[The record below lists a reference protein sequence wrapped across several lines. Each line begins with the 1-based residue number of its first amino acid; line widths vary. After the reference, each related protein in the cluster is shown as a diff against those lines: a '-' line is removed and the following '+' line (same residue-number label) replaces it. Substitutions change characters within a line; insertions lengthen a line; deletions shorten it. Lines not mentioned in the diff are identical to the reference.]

1 MTKEIGIFGAGCFW
15 GVEESFLNTDG
26 VVDTEVGYIG
36 GTTSNPSYE
45 DVCRDNTN
53 HAEAVRVFYDS
64 EIIIYEDLLDI
75 FFNIHDPATLN
86 RQGYDIG
93 TQYRSA
99 IFYLDDSQ
107 KIMSEKKIKI
117 LNEDTFQNKITTTIE
132 KSTTFWVAEEY
143 HQKYI
148 RKKKDRKYF
157 SF

>member
-1 MTKEIGIFGAGCFW
+1 MTKEVGIFGAGCFW

-45 DVCRDNTN
+45 NVCRDNTN

-75 FFNIHDPATLN
+75 FFNINDPTTLN

-117 LNEDTFQNKITTTIE
+117 LNEDAFQNKITTTIE
-132 KSTTFWVAEEY
+132 EATTFWLAEEY

>member
-1 MTKEIGIFGAGCFW
+1 MTKEVGIFGAGCFW

-45 DVCRDNTN
+45 DVCRGNTN

-107 KIMSEKKIKI
+107 KIVSKKKIKM
-117 LNEDTFQNKITTTIE
+117 LNEGAFQNKITTTIE

>member
-36 GTTSNPSYE
+36 GTTSNPSYQ

-75 FFNIHDPATLN
+75 FFNIHDSTTLN

-157 SF
+157 GF

>member
-64 EIIIYEDLLDI
+64 EIIIYEDLLGV
-75 FFNIHDPATLN
+75 FFNIHDPTTFN

>member
-1 MTKEIGIFGAGCFW
+1 MTKEVGIFGAGCFW

-36 GTTSNPSYE
+36 GTTSNPSYQ

-64 EIIIYEDLLDI
+64 KIIIYEDLLGV
-75 FFNIHDPATLN
+75 FFNIHDPTTFN

-107 KIMSEKKIKI
+107 KIVSEKKIKM
-117 LNEDTFQNKITTTIE
+117 LNEGTFQNKITTTIE
-132 KSTTFWVAEEY
+132 EATTFWLAEEY

>member
-1 MTKEIGIFGAGCFW
+1 MTKEVGIFGAGCFW

-36 GTTSNPSYE
+36 GTTSNPSYQ

-107 KIMSEKKIKI
+107 KIVSEKKIKM
-117 LNEDTFQNKITTTIE
+117 LNEGAFQNKITTTIE
-132 KSTTFWVAEEY
+132 EATTFWLAEEY

>member
-75 FFNIHDPATLN
+75 FFNIHDPTTLN

-107 KIMSEKKIKI
+107 KIVSKKKIKM
-117 LNEDTFQNKITTTIE
+117 LNEGAFQNKITTTIE
-132 KSTTFWVAEEY
+132 EATIFWLAEEY